1 MSRGGIT
8 LRNFDPIK
16 PEKEVIRPD
25 TCSKCKNGELVPVSK
40 GNPRVVYCTLL
51 NKRFVADSIRNCIYA
66 I

>member
-1 MSRGGIT
+1 MAK
-8 LRNFDPIK
+8 K

-25 TCSKCKNGELVPVSK
+25 TCSKCKNGELVPVYK
-40 GNPRVVYCTLL
+40 GNPRVVYCALL

>member
-1 MSRGGIT
+1 MAK
-8 LRNFDPIK
+8 K

-40 GNPRVVYCTLL
+40 GNPYCTLL